1 MHGKKSLYLINVI
14 YSCYGKAE
22 LHESSVSHVPTEI
35 ILMLLKKHYYQCW
48 KQLSS
53 VIFFVEAVIHF
64 CCHVFQ
70 ETSGEG
76 ELWIRLWWASTVH
89 ALATRFPL
97 DSRLSL
103 GSVWCGWGKVSVAW
117 KITVCDRNRC
127 CREEQPVATAEHRA
141 SRFTGNPQ
149 TTNELCPFRQNTHT
163 HTYTLFSYLC
173 RDSPST

>member
-1 MHGKKSLYLINVI
+1 MKKSLYLINVI

-22 LHESSVSHVPTEI
+22 LHESSVSHVPSEI